1 MFELF
6 PDQPVYDYP
15 TLLNVTYSLIWAFV
29 LSSIIAIT
37 HKVTFT
43 GHQYP
48 KNFFQALALGSIVS
62 AMVMM
67 AIGDSLARGL
77 GAFGALAIIRFRTRI
92 QDARNILFIFAAL
105 SVGLAIGIFGYTIAF
120 AGTIIYCTMAL
131 ILHFTPFSTKTG
143 MRGRLLF
150 RLSDSDPAKLAKV
163 TGVIGKYCADF
174 HDVEVTS
181 RNSGRFDY
189 EYEIE
194 MNLDADNTAFLTELQ
209 QVESITR
216 VRVTFKNI
224 QETN

>member
-37 HKVTFT
+37 HRLTYT

-48 KNFFQALALGSIVS
+48 RNFFQGLALGSIVA

-92 QDARNILFIFAAL
+92 QDTRNILFVFASL
-105 SVGLAIGIFGYTIAF
+105 SVGLAIGVFGYTIAF
-120 AGTIIYCTMAL
+120 VGTILFCSFAFL
-131 ILHFTPFSTKTG
+131 LHFTPFSTKTG
-143 MRGRLLF
+143 LRGRLIFSLE
-150 RLSDSDPAKLAKV
+150 DPSQLDNALL
-163 TGVIGKYCADF
+163 VINEYCVDT
-174 HDVEVTS
+174 DEVEVAA
-181 RNSGRFDY
+181 RNSGRYDY
-189 EYEIE
+189 EYFIE
-194 MNLDADNTAFLTELQ
+194 FKLDADNTSFLQDLRKIS
-209 QVESITR
+209 SIGR
-216 VRVTFKNI
+216 IQITFKNI
-224 QETN
+224 MEEN

>member
-143 MRGRLLF
+143 MRGLLLF
-150 RLSDSDPAKLAKV
+150 RLNDSDPTKLAEV

-209 QVESITR
+209 KIESITR